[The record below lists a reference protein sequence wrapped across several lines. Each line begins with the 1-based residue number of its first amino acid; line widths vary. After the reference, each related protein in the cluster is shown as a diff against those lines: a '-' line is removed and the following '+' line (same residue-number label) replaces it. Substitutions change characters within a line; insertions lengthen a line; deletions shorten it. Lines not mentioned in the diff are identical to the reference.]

1 MTDAHTGKRVMVVE
15 DEALVAM
22 LTCDYLEDL
31 GCIVVG
37 PFASVKDAL
46 EGLDN
51 SEIDCAILDVNLGG
65 GENSFPIA
73 SALAEK
79 HTPFV
84 FATGYGA
91 IGAKA
96 EFASV
101 TVLPKPF
108 DEDQLAKAL
117 KTALGLK

>member
-1 MTDAHTGKRVMVVE
+1 MTDTFVGKRVMVVE

-46 EGLDN
+46 QGLDD
-51 SEIDCAILDVNLGG
+51 SKIDCAVLDLNLGG
-65 GENSFPIA
+65 GETSFPVA
-73 SALAEK
+73 SALAERD
-79 HTPFV
+79 TPFV

-91 IGAKA
+91 VGGNA
-96 EFASV
+96 EFAHV
-101 TVLPKPF
+101 PVLPKPF
-108 DEDQLAKAL
+108 DEHQLAKAL
-117 KTALGLK
+117 KTALGSK